1 LTSRHRV
8 KHIQDFVATPRD
20 GRIRM
25 NSEHQQEAHSL
36 GKGGGRVFNPL
47 RHHQVFLK
55 IRALIGLAVGAFSK
69 CRNTVARFVRQISS
83 KLRENPAAWLTAPHT
98 QCA

>member
-1 LTSRHRV
+1 
-8 KHIQDFVATPRD
+8 
-20 GRIRM
+20 
-25 NSEHQQEAHSL
+25 
-36 GKGGGRVFNPL
+36 
-47 RHHQVFLK
+47 
-55 IRALIGLAVGAFSK
+55 LAVGAFSK